1 MMQIETIKSGASIT
15 LGSVT
20 SARDREHLLLAAG
33 KLTPVEPPTKFDLI
47 I

>member
-20 SARDREHLLLAAG
+20 SARATASIRCS
-33 KLTPVEPPTKFDLI
+33 PPES
-47 I
+47 